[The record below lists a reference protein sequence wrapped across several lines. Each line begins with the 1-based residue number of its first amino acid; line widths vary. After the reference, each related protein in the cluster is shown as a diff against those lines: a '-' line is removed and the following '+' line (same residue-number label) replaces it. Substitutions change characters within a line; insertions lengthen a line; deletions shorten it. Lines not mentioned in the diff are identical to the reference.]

1 MSVKTFENNGKNI
14 SKYTVKLKSEQS
26 IKSLLHN
33 YLVYMNVEE
42 TDF

>member
-1 MSVKTFENNGKNI
+1 METLENNGKNI
-14 SKYTVKLKSEQS
+14 SKNVVKLKSEQS

-33 YLVYMNVEE
+33 HLVYIFEEE